1 MFLQKQIFKALRN
14 LVSASSTKRNELLH
28 SYVSHLY
35 SLENLIQISVYVL
48 VCILTDFQTNFQ
60 RKSKMTHSKVG

>member
-14 LVSASSTKRNELLH
+14 LVSASGTKRNELLH
-28 SYVSHLY
+28 SYVLHVY
-35 SLENLIQISVYVL
+35 SLENLVHISVYVL
-48 VCILTDFQTNFQ
+48 CILTDLQTNFQ